1 MWNKSLRDYVTRVTK
16 EVLKVPDLDEKIVTI
31 ALQQGTM
38 NEHFKM
44 SLAKHP
50 PKSMLKLQER
60 GGKYI
65 KAEQSMKK
73 PISHDR
79 TM

>member
-1 MWNKSLRDYVTRVTK
+1 MRDYVTRFTK
-16 EVLKVPDLDEKIVTI
+16 EILTIPDLNEKVAII
-31 ALQQGTM
+31 ALQQGTI

-60 GGKYI
+60 VGKYI
-65 KAEQSMKK
+65 KAEEIMKK
-73 PISHDR
+73 PISHDCEQQ
-79 TM
+79 